1 MNTQLPKRQLFF
13 AGLYPGGGETNISLA
28 RAAAENS
35 KCVIELQS
43 AHVLEAT
50 AQLGVTFNELNALDL
65 AEWRNG

>member
-43 AHVLEAT
+43 AHAFFEF
-50 AQLGVTFNELNALDL
+50 GDLNDGFTTPNL
-65 AEWRNG
+65 A